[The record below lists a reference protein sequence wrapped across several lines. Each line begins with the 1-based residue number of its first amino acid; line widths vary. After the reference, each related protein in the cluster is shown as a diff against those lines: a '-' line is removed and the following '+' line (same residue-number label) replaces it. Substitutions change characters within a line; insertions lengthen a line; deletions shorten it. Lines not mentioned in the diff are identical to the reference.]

1 MPLVALAAKLRA
13 IALSEISQMLNETL
27 PYRVQRNFA
36 RLGRAQR
43 LLLPGKLQFV
53 GRRFLVGAGDFSPP
67 NGYVFGTEVPCSEG
81 FEPHKSPLAD
91 KEGTGSKTVLIMQ
104 SIVKSLGHM

>member
-27 PYRVQRNFA
+27 PYLRLRVSPAGLPATPRLGVQRNFA

-53 GRRFLVGAGDFSPP
+53 GRMFLVGAGDFSPP

-81 FEPHKSPLAD
+81 FEPPTNRHLY
-91 KEGTGSKTVLIMQ
+91 G
-104 SIVKSLGHM
+104 

>member
-53 GRRFLVGAGDFSPP
+53 GQLARVSERNLKARETGDITIASGAAASAAKPLVL
-67 NGYVFGTEVPCSEG
+67 V
-81 FEPHKSPLAD
+81 
-91 KEGTGSKTVLIMQ
+91 
-104 SIVKSLGHM
+104 

>member
-1 MPLVALAAKLRA
+1 MLTHGALHRLAIDRPPVSRA
-13 IALSEISQMLNETL
+13 FDL

-43 LLLPGKLQFV
+43 LLLPAKLEFV
-53 GRRFLVGAGDFSPP
+53 GRMFLVGVGDFSPP

-81 FEPHKSPLAD
+81 FEPPPNCSLSGSWLASAS
-91 KEGTGSKTVLIMQ
+91 GT
-104 SIVKSLGHM
+104 

>member
-27 PYRVQRNFA
+27 PYLRLRVSPAGLPATPRLGVQRNFA

-43 LLLPGKLQFV
+43 LLLPGKLEFV
-53 GRRFLVGAGDFSPP
+53 GQLARVSERNLKARAAGGISIASGAAASAAKPLVL
-67 NGYVFGTEVPCSEG
+67 V
-81 FEPHKSPLAD
+81 
-91 KEGTGSKTVLIMQ
+91 
-104 SIVKSLGHM
+104 

>member
-43 LLLPGKLQFV
+43 LLLPAKLEFV
-53 GRRFLVGAGDFSPP
+53 GRMFLVGAGDFSPP

-81 FEPHKSPLAD
+81 FEPPPNL
-91 KEGTGSKTVLIMQ
+91 
-104 SIVKSLGHM
+104 